1 MVRCRAEVLA
11 FALALALAVGT
22 SAAHADT
29 RPMSD
34 DAKHLLDHGQELF
47 LAHDYTG
54 AIAAYD
60 AGFALDPHPDFLYA
74 KAQAQ
79 RLAGDCAGA
88 IQSYQGFLAS
98 SPPDAEAKIARF
110 NIDRCQTDLP
120 ARGAGAT
127 VYRGVPW
134 YHDTLGDVLA
144 GAAVVGVGVGVTY
157 LFVAD
162 HHVDNANDADDVD
175 EYVYERDLAHHDR
188 AIGAAVTVVGGAL
201 AVGAIL
207 RYALHDRR
215 EAIGVT
221 AAVDGHGGAAFVVGG
236 RF

>member
-1 MVRCRAEVLA
+1 
-11 FALALALAVGT
+11 
-22 SAAHADT
+22 
-29 RPMSD
+29 MSD

-79 RLAGDCAGA
+79 RLAGDCPGA

-110 NIDRCQTDLP
+110 NIDRCKADAERP
-120 ARGAGAT
+120 AAP
-127 VYRGVPW
+127 VEEYRDTPW
-134 YHDTLGDVLA
+134 YRDVLGDVLA
-144 GAAVVGVGVGVTY
+144 GSAVVAVGVGATY

-188 AIGAAVTVVGGAL
+188 TIGTAVTIVGGAL

-215 EAIGVT
+215 ERIGLT
-221 AAVDGHGGAAFVVGG
+221 AVVDHHGGAVVLGG